1 MNPLEKPIVNWF
13 KKNKRDLPWRTT
25 TAWGVMVSEYMLQQ
39 TPVNR
44 VLPKWIEWMERWP
57 TPKDLAAATPAQVI
71 TAWGRLGY
79 PRRALRLHAAAQI
92 IAEDFNN
99 EVPEDELT
107 LQQLP
112 GIGEYTAAAIAAFAF
127 DRRTLVMDVNIRRVL
142 TRVIDGNEHP
152 KPAPTSR
159 EKARRLTLLPEKN
172 AHIWAA
178 ATMEL
183 GALVCTSKNP
193 KCELCPVISACNW
206 RKNGYPK
213 SDLIRKSQD
222 WHGTDRKCRGTIVQ
236 ALRENESL
244 TENAI
249 KKLWPEESQVEK
261 ALKTLQEDLLIEAIS
276 RKRYRLPS

>member
-1 MNPLEKPIVNWF
+1 MNQLEKPIVSWF
-13 KKNKRDLPWRTT
+13 KKNKRDLPWRNTT
-25 TAWGVMVSEYMLQQ
+25 PWGVMVSEYMLQQ

-44 VLPKWIEWMERWP
+44 VLPKWDEWMKRWP
-57 TPKDLAAATPAQVI
+57 TPNDLAKASPAQVI

-99 EVPEDELT
+99 QVPEDPAT
-107 LQQLP
+107 LQTLP
-112 GIGEYTAAAIAAFAF
+112 GIGEYTAAAIGAFAF
-127 DRRTLVMDVNIRRVL
+127 EKQTLVMDVNVRRLL
-142 TRVIDGNEHP
+142 TRIIDGNEHP

-159 EKARRLTLLPEKN
+159 EKASRLALQPSKN
-172 AHIWAA
+172 AHLWAA

-193 KCELCPVISACNW
+193 NCEKCPVIGQCNW

-213 SDLIRKSQD
+213 TDLVRKSQD

-249 KKLWPEESQVEK
+249 KKLWPDESQVEK
-261 ALKTLQEDLLIEAIS
+261 ALTTLQEDLLIEAMP
-276 RKRYRLPS
+276 RKRYRLPA

>member
-1 MNPLEKPIVNWF
+1 MNQLEKPIVSWF
-13 KKNKRDLPWRTT
+13 KKNKRDLPWRNTT
-25 TAWGVMVSEYMLQQ
+25 PWGVMVSEYMLQQ

-44 VLPKWIEWMERWP
+44 VLPKWDEWMKRWP
-57 TPKDLAAATPAQVI
+57 TPKDLAKASPAQVI

-92 IAEDFNN
+92 MAEDFNN
-99 EVPEDELT
+99 QVPEDPAT
-107 LQQLP
+107 LQTLP
-112 GIGEYTAAAIAAFAF
+112 GIGEYTAAAIGAFAF
-127 DRRTLVMDVNIRRVL
+127 EKQTLVMDVNIRRLL
-142 TRVIDGNEHP
+142 TRIIDGNEHP

-159 EKARRLTLLPEKN
+159 EKASRLALQPSKN

-193 KCELCPVISACNW
+193 NCEKCPVIGQCNW

-213 SDLIRKSQD
+213 TDLVRKSQD

-249 KKLWPEESQVEK
+249 KKLWPDESQVEK
-261 ALKTLQEDLLIEAIS
+261 ALTTLQEDLLIEAMP
-276 RKRYRLPS
+276 RKRYRLPA

>member
-1 MNPLEKPIVNWF
+1 MNQLEKPIVSWF
-13 KKNKRDLPWRTT
+13 KKNKRDLPWRNTT
-25 TAWGVMVSEYMLQQ
+25 PWGVMVSEYMLQQ

-44 VLPKWIEWMERWP
+44 VLPKWDEWMKRWP
-57 TPKDLAAATPAQVI
+57 TPKDLAKASPAEVI

-92 IAEDFNN
+92 ISEDFKNQ
-99 EVPEDELT
+99 VPEDPAT
-107 LQQLP
+107 LQTLP
-112 GIGEYTAAAIAAFAF
+112 GIGEYTAAAIGAFAF
-127 DRRTLVMDVNIRRVL
+127 EKQTLVMDVNIRRLL
-142 TRVIDGNEHP
+142 TRIIDGNEHP
-152 KPAPTSR
+152 RPAPTAR
-159 EKARRLTLLPEKN
+159 EKASRLALQPPKN

-193 KCELCPVISACNW
+193 ICEQCPVIGQCKW

-213 SDLIRKSQD
+213 TNLVRKSQD

-249 KKLWPEESQVEK
+249 KKLWPDESQVEK
-261 ALKTLQEDLLIEAIS
+261 ALKTLQADLLIEAIP
-276 RKRYRLPS
+276 RKRYRLPA

>member
-1 MNPLEKPIVNWF
+1 
-13 KKNKRDLPWRTT
+13 
-25 TAWGVMVSEYMLQQ
+25 LQQ

-44 VLPKWIEWMERWP
+44 VLPKWDEWMNRWP
-57 TPKDLAAATPAQVI
+57 TPKDLAQVSPAQVI

-92 IAEDFNN
+92 IAEDFDNQ
-99 EVPEDELT
+99 VPEDIET
-107 LQQLP
+107 LKTLP

-127 DRRTLVMDVNIRRVL
+127 EQQTLVMDVNIRRLL
-142 TRVIDGNEHP
+142 TRIIDGNEHP
-152 KPAPTSR
+152 KPAPTVK
-159 EKARRLTLLPEKN
+159 EKASRLALQPAKN

-193 KCELCPVISACNW
+193 ICEQCPVIGQCNW

-213 SDLIRKSQD
+213 TDLVRKSQD

-236 ALRENESL
+236 ALRENQSL

-249 KKLWPEESQVEK
+249 MKLWPDQSQVEK
-261 ALKTLQEDLLIEAIS
+261 ALKTLQADLLIEAIP
-276 RKRYRLPS
+276 RNRYRLPQ

>member
-13 KKNKRDLPWRTT
+13 KKNKRDLPWRNTSP
-25 TAWGVMVSEYMLQQ
+25 WGVMVSEYMLQQ

-44 VLPKWIEWMERWP
+44 VLPQWIQWMERWP
-57 TPKDLAAATPAQVI
+57 TPAHLAQATPAQVI

-79 PRRALRLHAAAQI
+79 PRRALRLHGAAQI

-99 EVPEDELT
+99 EVPSDVKT
-107 LQQLP
+107 LQLLP

-127 DRRTLVMDVNIRRVL
+127 EEATLVMDVNIRRLLVRVL
-142 TRVIDGNEHP
+142 DGEEHP
-152 KPAPTSR
+152 KPAPTVR
-159 EKARRLTLLPEKN
+159 EKSSRQSLIPNKD
-172 AHIWAA
+172 AHIWSA

-183 GALVCTSKNP
+183 GALVCTSSNP
-193 KCELCPVISACNW
+193 KCELCPVISQCNW

-213 SDLIRKSQD
+213 SELVRKSQD

-244 TENAI
+244 TENAL
-249 KKLWPEESQVEK
+249 KKLWPDESQVEK
-261 ALKTLQEDLLIEAIS
+261 ALKTLLDDQLIQAIS
-276 RKRYRLPS
+276 RNRYRLPQ

>member
-13 KKNKRDLPWRTT
+13 KRNKRDLPWRTT
-25 TAWGVMVSEYMLQQ
+25 TPWGVMVSEYMLQQ

-57 TPKDLAAATPAQVI
+57 TPKDLAAAIPAQVI

-112 GIGEYTAAAIAAFAF
+112 GIGQYTAAAIAAFAF
-127 DRRTLVMDVNIRRVL
+127 DQRTLVMDVNIRRVL

-159 EKARRLTLLPEKN
+159 ERARRLALLPEKN

-183 GALVCTSKNP
+183 GAIVCTSKNP
-193 KCELCPVISACNW
+193 KCELCPVIFACNW

-222 WHGTDRKCRGTIVQ
+222 WHGTDRKCRGTIIQ

-276 RKRYRLPS
+276 RKRYRLPA

>member
-1 MNPLEKPIVNWF
+1 MNPLEKPIVTWF

-25 TAWGVMVSEYMLQQ
+25 TPWGVMVSEYMLQQ

-57 TPKDLAAATPAQVI
+57 TPADLAQATPAQVI

-92 IAEDFNN
+92 IRDDFKN
-99 EVPEDELT
+99 EVPDDEIT
-107 LQQLP
+107 LQMLP
-112 GIGEYTAAAIAAFAF
+112 GIGQYTAAAIAAFAF
-127 DRRTLVMDVNIRRVL
+127 EQRTLVMDVNIRRLL

-152 KPAPTSR
+152 RPAPTTR
-159 EKARRLTLLPEKN
+159 ERAARLTLLPQKK
-172 AHIWAA
+172 AHVWAA

-183 GALVCTSKNP
+183 GAIVCTSSNP
-193 KCELCPVISACNW
+193 KCELCPVIGACNW

-213 SDLIRKSQD
+213 TDLIRKSQD

-236 ALRENESL
+236 ALRENASL
-244 TENAI
+244 TKNAI
-249 KKLWPEESQVEK
+249 KKLWPDESQVEK
-261 ALKTLQEDLLIEAIS
+261 ALVTLLEDQLIQS
-276 RKRYRLPS
+276 LPRTRYRLPQ

>member
-13 KKNKRDLPWRTT
+13 KRNKRDLPWRTT
-25 TAWGVMVSEYMLQQ
+25 TPWGVMVSEYMLQQ

-127 DRRTLVMDVNIRRVL
+127 DQRTLVMDVNIRRVL

-152 KPAPTSR
+152 KPAPSNR

>member
-1 MNPLEKPIVNWF
+1 MNPLEKPIVSWF
-13 KKNKRDLPWRTT
+13 KRNKRDLPWRTT
-25 TAWGVMVSEYMLQQ
+25 TPWGVMVSEYMLQQ

-57 TPKDLAAATPAQVI
+57 TPADLAQASPAQVI

-127 DRRTLVMDVNIRRVL
+127 DQRTLVMDVNIRRVL

-183 GALVCTSKNP
+183 GAIVCTSKNP

>member
-1 MNPLEKPIVNWF
+1 MNPLEKPIVVWF

-25 TAWGVMVSEYMLQQ
+25 TPWGVMVSEYMLQQ

-44 VLPKWIEWMERWP
+44 VLPKWIEWIERWP
-57 TPKDLAAATPAQVI
+57 TPADLAQATPAEVI

-92 IAEDFNN
+92 IRDDFNN
-99 EVPEDELT
+99 EVPDDEIT
-107 LQQLP
+107 LQLLP
-112 GIGEYTAAAIAAFAF
+112 GIGQYTAAAIAAFAF
-127 DRRTLVMDVNIRRVL
+127 EQSTLVMDVNIRRLL

-152 KPAPTSR
+152 RPAPTTR
-159 EKARRLTLLPEKN
+159 ERAARLTLLPQKN

-183 GALVCTSKNP
+183 GAIVCTSSNP
-193 KCELCPVISACNW
+193 KCELCPVISSCNW

-213 SDLIRKSQD
+213 TDLIRKSQD

-236 ALRENESL
+236 ALRENASL
-244 TENAI
+244 TEIAI
-249 KKLWPEESQVEK
+249 KKLWPDESQVEK
-261 ALKTLQEDLLIEAIS
+261 ALVTLIEDQLIQS
-276 RKRYRLPS
+276 ITRSRYRLPQ

>member
-13 KKNKRDLPWRTT
+13 KRNKRDLPWRTT
-25 TAWGVMVSEYMLQQ
+25 TPWGVMVSEYMLQQ

-112 GIGEYTAAAIAAFAF
+112 GIGQYTAAAIAAFAF
-127 DRRTLVMDVNIRRVL
+127 NQRTLVMDVNIRRVL

-159 EKARRLTLLPEKN
+159 ERARRLALLPEKN

-183 GALVCTSKNP
+183 GAIVCTSKNP
-193 KCELCPVISACNW
+193 KCELCPVIFACNW

-276 RKRYRLPS
+276 RKRYRLPA

>member
-13 KKNKRDLPWRTT
+13 KRNKRDLPWRTT
-25 TAWGVMVSEYMLQQ
+25 TPWGVMVSEYMLQQ

-127 DRRTLVMDVNIRRVL
+127 DQRTLVMDVNIRRVL

-152 KPAPTSR
+152 KPAPSNR
-159 EKARRLTLLPEKN
+159 EKARRLILLPEEN

-183 GALVCTSKNP
+183 GAIVCTSKNP

-206 RKNGYPK
+206 RKYGYPK

>member
-1 MNPLEKPIVNWF
+1 MNQLEKPITSWF
-13 KKNKRDLPWRTT
+13 KKNKRDLPWRKTT
-25 TAWGVMVSEYMLQQ
+25 PWGVMVSEYMLQQ

-44 VLPKWIEWMERWP
+44 VLPKWDEWMKRWP
-57 TPKDLAAATPAQVI
+57 TPKALAKASPAEVI

-79 PRRALRLHAAAQI
+79 PRRALRLHAASQI

-99 EVPEDELT
+99 QVPEDPAI
-107 LQQLP
+107 LQTLP
-112 GIGEYTAAAIAAFAF
+112 GIGEYTAAAIGAFAF
-127 DRRTLVMDVNIRRVL
+127 EKQTLVMDVNIRRLL
-142 TRVIDGNEHP
+142 TRIIDGNEHP
-152 KPAPTSR
+152 KPAPTVK
-159 EKARRLTLLPEKN
+159 EKASRLALQPPKN

-193 KCELCPVISACNW
+193 ICEQCPVISQCNW

-213 SDLIRKSQD
+213 TDLVRKSQD

-244 TENAI
+244 TESAI
-249 KKLWPEESQVEK
+249 KKLWPDESQVEK
-261 ALKTLQEDLLIEAIS
+261 ALKTLQDDLLIEAIP
-276 RKRYRLPS
+276 RKRYRLPA

>member
-13 KKNKRDLPWRTT
+13 KRNKRDLPWRTT
-25 TAWGVMVSEYMLQQ
+25 TPWGVMVSEYMLQQ

-92 IAEDFNN
+92 ITEDFNN

-112 GIGEYTAAAIAAFAF
+112 GIGQYTAAAIAAFAF
-127 DRRTLVMDVNIRRVL
+127 NQRTLVMDVNIRRVL

-183 GALVCTSKNP
+183 GAIVCTSKNP

-213 SDLIRKSQD
+213 RDLIRKSQD

-249 KKLWPEESQVEK
+249 KKLWPEESQVER

-276 RKRYRLPS
+276 RKRYRLPA

>member
-1 MNPLEKPIVNWF
+1 MNPLEKPIATWF

-25 TAWGVMVSEYMLQQ
+25 TPWGVMVSEYMLQQ

-44 VLPKWIEWMERWP
+44 VLPKWIEWMDRWP
-57 TPKDLAAATPAQVI
+57 TPADLAEASPAQVI

-99 EVPEDELT
+99 EVPNDEIT
-107 LQQLP
+107 LQSLP
-112 GIGEYTAAAIAAFAF
+112 GIGQYTAAAIAAFAF
-127 DRRTLVMDVNIRRVL
+127 ERRTLVMDVNIRRLL

-152 KPAPTSR
+152 KPVPTSR
-159 EKARRLTLLPEKN
+159 ERAARLTLLPQRN
-172 AHIWAA
+172 AHVWAA

-183 GALVCTSKNP
+183 GAIICTSSNP
-193 KCELCPVISACNW
+193 KCELCPVISQCNW

-249 KKLWPEESQVEK
+249 KKLWPDESQVEK
-261 ALKTLQEDLLIEAIS
+261 ALITLLEDRLIQSMPRS
-276 RKRYRLPS
+276 RFRLPL

>member
-13 KKNKRDLPWRTT
+13 KKNKRDLPWRTAT
-25 TAWGVMVSEYMLQQ
+25 PWGVMVSEYMLQQ

-127 DRRTLVMDVNIRRVL
+127 DQRSLVMDVNIRRVL

-152 KPAPTSR
+152 KPSPTSR
-159 EKARRLTLLPEKN
+159 EKARRLALLPEKN

-193 KCELCPVISACNW
+193 KCELCPVISGCNW

-276 RKRYRLPS
+276 RKRYRLPA

>member
-1 MNPLEKPIVNWF
+1 MNQLEKPIVTWF
-13 KKNKRDLPWRTT
+13 KKNKRDLPWRDTT
-25 TAWGVMVSEYMLQQ
+25 PWGVMVSEYMLQQ

-44 VLPKWIEWMERWP
+44 VLPKWHEWMLRWP
-57 TPKDLAAATPAQVI
+57 TPADLAQATPAEVI

-92 IAEDFNN
+92 IAQDFNN
-99 EVPEDELT
+99 QIPQSVNV
-107 LQQLP
+107 LQTLP

-127 DRRTLVMDVNIRRVL
+127 EKQTLVMDVNIRRLL

-152 KPAPTSR
+152 KPAPTAK
-159 EKARRLTLLPEKN
+159 EKASRLALQPVKN

-193 KCELCPVISACNW
+193 ICEQCPVISQCNW

-213 SDLIRKSQD
+213 TDLVRKSQD

-249 KKLWPEESQVEK
+249 MKLWPDESQVEK
-261 ALKTLQEDLLIEAIS
+261 ALKSLQTDLLIQAIP
-276 RKRYRLPS
+276 RKRYRLPQ

>member
-1 MNPLEKPIVNWF
+1 MNPLEKPIVSWF

-25 TAWGVMVSEYMLQQ
+25 SPWGVMVSEYMLQQ

-57 TPKDLAAATPAQVI
+57 TPADLAEATPAQVI

-99 EVPEDELT
+99 EVPSDEIT
-107 LQQLP
+107 LQSLP
-112 GIGEYTAAAIAAFAF
+112 GIGQYTAAAIAAFAF
-127 DRRTLVMDVNIRRVL
+127 DQRTLVMDVNIRRLL
-142 TRVIDGNEHP
+142 TRLIDGNEHP
-152 KPAPTSR
+152 RPAPTTR
-159 EKARRLTLLPEKN
+159 ERAARLTLMPTKN
-172 AHIWAA
+172 AHVWAA

-183 GALVCTSKNP
+183 GAIVCTSSNP
-193 KCELCPVISACNW
+193 KCELCPVISECNW

-249 KKLWPEESQVEK
+249 KKLWPDESQVER
-261 ALKTLQEDLLIEAIS
+261 ALITLLEDRLIQSIP
-276 RKRYRLPS
+276 RTRYRLPQ

>member
-13 KKNKRDLPWRTT
+13 KRNKRDLPWRTT
-25 TAWGVMVSEYMLQQ
+25 TPWGVMVSEYMLQQ

-57 TPKDLAAATPAQVI
+57 TPADLALATPAQVI

-183 GALVCTSKNP
+183 GAIVCTSKNP

-276 RKRYRLPS
+276 RKRYRLPA

>member
-1 MNPLEKPIVNWF
+1 MNQLEKPITSWF
-13 KKNKRDLPWRTT
+13 KKNKRDLPWRSTT
-25 TAWGVMVSEYMLQQ
+25 PWGVMVSEYMLQQ

-44 VLPKWIEWMERWP
+44 VLPKWDEWMKRWP
-57 TPKDLAAATPAQVI
+57 TPKDLAKASPAEVI

-79 PRRALRLHAAAQI
+79 PRRALRLHGAAQI
-92 IAEDFNN
+92 IAQDFNN
-99 EVPEDELT
+99 QVPEDPAI
-107 LQQLP
+107 LQTLP

-127 DRRTLVMDVNIRRVL
+127 EKQTLVMDVNIRRLL

-152 KPAPTSR
+152 KPAPTVK
-159 EKARRLTLLPEKN
+159 EKASRLALQPSKN

-193 KCELCPVISACNW
+193 ACELCPIISQCQW

-213 SDLIRKSQD
+213 TELIRKSQD

-244 TENAI
+244 TEPAI

-261 ALKTLQEDLLIEAIS
+261 ALKTLLEDQLIQALP
-276 RKRYRLPS
+276 RRRYRLPQ

>member
-13 KKNKRDLPWRTT
+13 KRNKRDLPWRDTT
-25 TAWGVMVSEYMLQQ
+25 PWGVMVSEYMLQQ

-127 DRRTLVMDVNIRRVL
+127 DQRTLVMDVNIRRVL

-159 EKARRLTLLPEKN
+159 EKARRLALLPEKN

-183 GALVCTSKNP
+183 GAIVCTSKNP

-249 KKLWPEESQVEK
+249 KKLWPEELQVEK

-276 RKRYRLPS
+276 HKRYRLPA